1 MSQIV
6 VKPSLRTFQGRATI
20 QSMATLPRTRRIG
33 FLGYQQITALDLVGP
48 MEVFSTA
55 NDLIGADAG
64 AAMKPPYELVV
75 LGLNKR
81 TFLAESGAVF
91 MPQVTL
97 AASPTL
103 DTLVVPGGRGLREP
117 AQLQVVTQWLRKKHR
132 SIRRIASV
140 CTGIYAL
147 AEAGL
152 LDGRDATTHWRH
164 AETLAARY
172 PEIRVN
178 ADAIFIKQDRVYT
191 SAGITAG
198 IDLALALV
206 EEDHGPRWAL
216 AVARELVVFLK
227 RAGGQS
233 QYSERLSFQAGTAG
247 RLAELG
253 TWMLEHLSSDL
264 SVERLAER
272 CQISPRQLTRRF
284 QQAMGVSPA
293 AYVERLRTE
302 EASHRLLA
310 DNTPIERIAEA
321 VGFASTDV
329 FRRAFERRFGVAPA
343 QFRARFSTYA
353 SASASPSR

>member
-1 MSQIV
+1 
-6 VKPSLRTFQGRATI
+6 
-20 QSMATLPRTRRIG
+20 MATVSRTRRIG
-33 FLGYQQITALDLVGP
+33 FLGFQQITALDLVGP

-55 NDLIGADAG
+55 NDLIGAEG
-64 AAMKPPYELVV
+64 GPSKKPPYELVV
-75 LGLNKR
+75 LGLGKR
-81 TFLAESGAVF
+81 SFVAESGAAFV
-91 MPQVTL
+91 PQVAL
-97 AASPTL
+97 VASPAL
-103 DTLVVPGGRGLREP
+103 DTLVIPGGRGLREP
-117 AQLQVVTQWLRKKHR
+117 TQLRVVSQWLQQHHR

-152 LDGRDATTHWRH
+152 LDGREATTHWRH
-164 AETLAARY
+164 AEAVVARY
-172 PEIRVN
+172 PGIRLDP
-178 ADAIFIKQDRVYT
+178 DAIFIKQDRFYT

-206 EEDHGPRWAL
+206 EEDHGPRLAL

-233 QYSERLSFQAGTAG
+233 QYSERLNFQAGTTG

-253 TWMLEHLSSDL
+253 TWMLEHLADDL

-272 CQISPRQLTRRF
+272 CLITPRQLTRRF
-284 QQAMGVSPA
+284 QQAMGTPPA

-302 EASHRLLA
+302 EASQRLLA
-310 DNTPIERIAEA
+310 DNAPIEQVAEA
-321 VGFASTDV
+321 VGFRSADV

-353 SASASPSR
+353 SPSR